1 MQWCTWKI
9 SGWVEIKEREKKL
22 MKEKGDRNWYVYGKQ
37 WLNVHQGI
45 NIEMISME
53 EITQKKNRPNMSYC
67 MVPINC
73 NI

>member
-1 MQWCTWKI
+1 
-9 SGWVEIKEREKKL
+9 

-53 EITQKKNRPNMSYC
+53 EITQKKIA
-67 MVPINC
+67 PICRTVWYQEIAIFNYLIILLIIIRTKIK
-73 NI
+73 NN